1 MDKRLEGKTL
11 GIIHAAVFTANTVAP
26 YCREILPEVEIM
38 HLGDDTVQRD
48 NLRAP
53 VGVIPKVNFF
63 KFSTYCHFLEEAG
76 VDLIMLGC
84 STFNQAA
91 EFARPMINVP
101 ILNIDRPMMD
111 LAVQQGKRIGLLGTL
126 PSTMPASERLLRRRD
141 ATRAWGSYGKACVV
155 QRSVSGAAGGDTRKH
170 NEMLLTAID
179 TLSKEVD
186 AIVMAQVSMSVL
198 EKELVNTR
206 VPVYNS
212 GRTGFE
218 RAREMLLAMSC
229 GANACFDCKAC
240 VFFWREICEKKK
252 KVLTIQHS

>member
-1 MDKRLEGKTL
+1 MMEKKLIGKTL

-26 YCREILPEVEIM
+26 YCQEIIPEVEIM

-53 VGVIPKVNFF
+53 VGTIPKVNFF
-63 KFSTYCHFLEEAG
+63 KFATYCHFLEEAG

-91 EFARPMINVP
+91 ELARPMINTP

-111 LAVQQGKRIGLLGTL
+111 LAVQQGKRVGLLGTL
-126 PSTMPASERLLRRRD
+126 PSTMPSSERLLR
-141 ATRAWGSYGKACVV
+141 
-155 QRSVSGAAGGDTRKH
+155 QAAAEAGREVEVFPVLCAEAFKILRTGDPKKH
-170 NEMLLTAID
+170 NEILLDAID
-179 TLSKEVD
+179 SLSKEVD

-198 EKELVNTR
+198 EKELTNTR

-212 GRTGFE
+212 GRTGFT
-218 RAREMLLAMSC
+218 RAREMLLAM
-229 GANACFDCKAC
+229 D
-240 VFFWREICEKKK
+240 
-252 KVLTIQHS
+252 

>member
-91 EFARPMINVP
+91 EFARPMINVL

-126 PSTMPASERLLRRRD
+126 PSTMPASERLLREAGRD
-141 ATRAWGSYGKACVV
+141 AGVGDLTVKPVLCSEAFQVLRA
-155 QRSVSGAAGGDTRKH
+155 GDTRKH

-218 RAREMLLAMSC
+218 RAREMLLAMS
-229 GANACFDCKAC
+229 
-240 VFFWREICEKKK
+240 
-252 KVLTIQHS
+252 

>member
-1 MDKRLEGKTL
+1 MEQKLVGKTL

-26 YCREILPEVEIM
+26 YCKEIIPEVEIM

-48 NLRAP
+48 NLAAP
-53 VGVIPKVNFF
+53 VGTIPKVNFF

-91 EFARPMINVP
+91 EFARPMINTP

-111 LAVQQGKRIGLLGTL
+111 LAVQDGKRIGLLGTL
-126 PSTMPASERLLRRRD
+126 PSTMPASERLLREAARD
-141 ATRAWGSYGKACVV
+141 AGKEIEVVPVLESEAFKILRA
-155 QRSVSGAAGGDTRKH
+155 GDPAKH
-170 NEMLLTAID
+170 NEILLEAID
-179 TLSKEVD
+179 KLSREVD

-198 EKELVNTR
+198 EKELTNTR

-212 GRTGFE
+212 GRTGFT
-218 RAREMLLAMSC
+218 RAREMLLAM
-229 GANACFDCKAC
+229 D
-240 VFFWREICEKKK
+240 
-252 KVLTIQHS
+252 

>member
-1 MDKRLEGKTL
+1 MDQRLIGKTL

-26 YCREILPEVEIM
+26 YCQEILPEVEIM
-38 HLGDDTVQRD
+38 HLGDDTIQRD

-53 VGVIPKVNFF
+53 VGTIPKINYF
-63 KFSTYCHFLEEAG
+63 KFTTYCHFLEEAG

-84 STFNQAA
+84 STFNHAA
-91 EFARPMINVP
+91 ELARPMIAVP

-111 LAVQQGKRIGLLGTL
+111 LAVRQGKRIGLLGTL
-126 PSTMPASERLLRRRD
+126 PSTMPSSERLLREAGQD
-141 ATRAWGSYGKACVV
+141 AGITDLTVVPVLETDAFKVLRA
-155 QRSVSGAAGGDTRKH
+155 GDIKKH
-170 NEMLLTAID
+170 NEMLLEAID
-179 TLSKEVD
+179 HLSKEVD

-218 RAREMLLAMSC
+218 RARQILLE
-229 GANACFDCKAC
+229 N
-240 VFFWREICEKKK
+240 I
-252 KVLTIQHS
+252 

>member
-126 PSTMPASERLLRRRD
+126 PSTMPASERLLREAGRD
-141 ATRAWGSYGKACVV
+141 AGVGDLTVKPVLCSEAFQVLRA
-155 QRSVSGAAGGDTRKH
+155 GDTRKH

-218 RAREMLLAMSC
+218 HAREMLLAMS
-229 GANACFDCKAC
+229 
-240 VFFWREICEKKK
+240 
-252 KVLTIQHS
+252 